1 MLECFWTGGEG
12 GSIGE
17 LATNIENK
25 TSPRPIQ
32 VKASNIRN
40 MTRPKDQNKTKTKT
54 KNRQSTSKTDDQ
66 AINVTTYEFGT
77 KLN

>member
-12 GSIGE
+12 SSIGE

-25 TSPRPIQ
+25 TRPRPIQ

-40 MTRPKDQNKTKTKT
+40 MTRPKDQSKTKTKLG
-54 KNRQSTSKTDDQ
+54 QSTSRATDQ
-66 AINVTTYEFGT
+66 VINVMTYEFET